1 MRGAGRRAEPGQ
13 TGWGRAWVEAL
24 EQRARLD
31 PNRVPR
37 GRDYA
42 RGGSVGQLVLA
53 PGEVRAQVQGRKAVP
68 YEVRIRVRRFADD
81 EWDRVLEAISAQLGH
96 APAMLDGEVPPE
108 VAPDVAAA
116 GLALLPAPGE
126 VRPPRTC
133 PADGDPCHHLAAR
146 LYHRG

>member
-1 MRGAGRRAEPGQ
+1 MSGGARRAEPGQ
-13 TGWGRAWVEAL
+13 TWWGRAWVEAL

-31 PNRVPR
+31 PNRLPR

-53 PGEVRAQVQGRKAVP
+53 PGEVGAQVQGRKTVP

-96 APAMLDGEVPPE
+96 APAMVGGELPPE
-108 VAPDVAAA
+108 GAADVAAA
-116 GLALLPAPGE
+116 RPDPPPAPGGGAA
-126 VRPPRTC
+126 RRPRPGDPPPRQHS
-133 PADGDPCHHLAAR
+133 A
-146 LYHRG
+146 